1 MPDVGN
7 PFGVDL
13 ATTIFGAGLS
23 LVLSAAV
30 MEYGY
35 RIPEYESG
43 ELLGIAGIALVALDT
58 LIGLVLALRGL
69 R

>member
-1 MPDVGN
+1 MPDIGN

-13 ATTIFGAGLS
+13 ATTVFGAGLS
-23 LVLSAAV
+23 LLLSAAV

-43 ELLGIAGIALVALDT
+43 ELLGIAGIALVALGT
-58 LIGLVLALRGL
+58 LLGLVLVLRGL

>member
-1 MPDVGN
+1 MADIGS

-13 ATTIFGAGLS
+13 ATTTFGAGLS

-30 MEYGY
+30 MRYGY
-35 RIPEYESG
+35 RIPEYNST
-43 ELLGIAGIALVALDT
+43 ELLGIAGLGLVAAGFL
-58 LIGLVLALRGL
+58 LGIVMVLRGL

>member
-1 MPDVGN
+1 MPDIGN

-43 ELLGIAGIALVALDT
+43 ELLGIAGIALVALGT
-58 LIGLVLALRGL
+58 LLGLVLVLRGL

>member
-1 MPDVGN
+1 MPDIGS

-23 LVLSAAV
+23 LLLSAAV

-35 RIPEYESG
+35 RLPEYNST
-43 ELLGIAGIALVALDT
+43 ELLGAAG
-58 LIGLVLALRGL
+58 IGLVAFGALMGLVLVIRGL

>member
-1 MPDVGN
+1 MPDIVN

-23 LVLSAAV
+23 LVLSPAV

-43 ELLGIAGIALVALDT
+43 ELLGIAGIALGT

>member
-1 MPDVGN
+1 MSDIGS

-23 LVLSAAV
+23 LLVSAAV
-30 MEYGY
+30 MRYGY
-35 RIPEYESG
+35 RIPEWTST
-43 ELLGIAGIALVALDT
+43 ELLGGAGVALVA
-58 LIGLVLALRGL
+58 IGGLLGILLALRGL

>member
-1 MPDVGN
+1 MPDIGN

-13 ATTIFGAGLS
+13 ATTVFGAGLS
-23 LVLSAAV
+23 LLLSAAV

-35 RIPEYESG
+35 RIPEYDST
-43 ELLGIAGIALVALDT
+43 ELLGLAG
-58 LIGLVLALRGL
+58 IGLVGAGFLLGIVMVLRGL

>member
-1 MPDVGN
+1 MPDIGS

-23 LVLSAAV
+23 LLISAAV
-30 MEYGY
+30 MEFGY
-35 RIPEYESG
+35 RLPDYNST
-43 ELLGIAGIALVALDT
+43 ELLGIAGAGLVGFGALL
-58 LIGLVLALRGL
+58 GLVLVLRGL

>member
-1 MPDVGN
+1 MVDIGN

-13 ATTIFGAGLS
+13 ATTTFGAGLS
-23 LVLSAAV
+23 LALSAAV

-35 RIPEYESG
+35 RIPEYSNA
-43 ELLGIAGIALVALDT
+43 ELLGGVGL
-58 LIGLVLALRGL
+58 GLVGFGTLLGIVMVLRGL

>member
-1 MPDVGN
+1 MPDIGS

-23 LVLSAAV
+23 LLLSAAV

-35 RIPEYESG
+35 RLPEWNTT
-43 ELLGIAGIALVALDT
+43 ELIGIAGIGLVAFGT
-58 LIGLVLALRGL
+58 LMGFVLVLRGL

>member
-1 MPDVGN
+1 MVDIGN

-13 ATTIFGAGLS
+13 ATTVFGAGLS
-23 LVLSAAV
+23 LLLSAAV

-35 RIPEYESG
+35 RVPEYNST
-43 ELLGIAGIALVALDT
+43 ELLGLAGI
-58 LIGLVLALRGL
+58 GLAAAGFLLGIVMVLRGL

>member
-1 MPDVGN
+1 MVDIGN

-23 LVLSAAV
+23 LGLSAAV

-35 RIPEYESG
+35 RIPEYSNA
-43 ELLGIAGIALVALDT
+43 ELLGGVG
-58 LIGLVLALRGL
+58 IGLVGVGAFLGVVMVLRGL

>member
-1 MPDVGN
+1 MVDIGN

-13 ATTIFGAGLS
+13 ATTVFGAGLS
-23 LVLSAAV
+23 LLLSAAV

-35 RIPEYESG
+35 RIPEYNST
-43 ELLGIAGIALVALDT
+43 ELLGIAGI
-58 LIGLVLALRGL
+58 GLVGFGALLGFVLVLRGL

>member
-1 MPDVGN
+1 MPDIGS

-13 ATTIFGAGLS
+13 ATTTFGAGLS
-23 LVLSAAV
+23 LLLSAAI

-35 RIPEYESG
+35 RIPEYDST
-43 ELLGIAGIALVALDT
+43 ELVGIAGIALVGAGFL
-58 LIGLVLALRGL
+58 LGIVMVLRGL

>member
-1 MPDVGN
+1 MPDIGS

-23 LVLSAAV
+23 LLLSAVV
-30 MEYGY
+30 MRYGY
-35 RIPEYESG
+35 RIPEWTST
-43 ELLGIAGIALVALDT
+43 ELLGGAGAALVA
-58 LIGLVLALRGL
+58 IGALLGILLALRGL